1 MLCVEELLELEESLK
16 SELNDNLTSILTKLN
31 RSNQLNTLLQL
42 LGMEHL
48 LNAVPG
54 YQVYKT
60 GKIIVIGQSNAKK
73 NDLLAVAHKLGLE
86 KNRFDFYLEY
96 DDAKTFNFKKIQWNS
111 TYTAV
116 LVGPMGH
123 SGAGKGNYISVISA
137 IESEEGYP
145 PVIRLGSNELK
156 ITKTNFKNK
165 LMELMDS
172 GKIA

>member
-60 GKIIVIGQSNAKK
+60 GKI
-73 NDLLAVAHKLGLE
+73 L
-86 KNRFDFYLEY
+86 
-96 DDAKTFNFKKIQWNS
+96 
-111 TYTAV
+111 
-116 LVGPMGH
+116 
-123 SGAGKGNYISVISA
+123 
-137 IESEEGYP
+137 
-145 PVIRLGSNELK
+145 
-156 ITKTNFKNK
+156 
-165 LMELMDS
+165 
-172 GKIA
+172 

>member
-1 MLCVEELLELEESLK
+1 M
-16 SELNDNLTSILTKLN
+16 
-31 RSNQLNTLLQL
+31 
-42 LGMEHL
+42 
-48 LNAVPG
+48 
-54 YQVYKT
+54 
-60 GKIIVIGQSNAKK
+60 
-73 NDLLAVAHKLGLE
+73 AVAHKLGLE

-123 SGAGKGNYISVISA
+123 SGAGKGNYSSVISA

>member
-123 SGAGKGNYISVISA
+123 SGAGKGNYSSVISA

-145 PVIRLGSNELK
+145 RVIRLGSNELK